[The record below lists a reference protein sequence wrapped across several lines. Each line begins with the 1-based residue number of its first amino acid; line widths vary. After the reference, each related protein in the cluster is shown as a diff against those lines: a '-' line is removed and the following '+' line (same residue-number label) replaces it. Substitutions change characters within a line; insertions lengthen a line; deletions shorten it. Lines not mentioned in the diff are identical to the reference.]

1 MKNILVPTDFSSAAD
16 IALRYALALTKRFDA
31 KLYILNSYEV
41 PHSGATMMV
50 SINDLL
56 QEESEKGL
64 ERLKNRIAEDYPGI
78 AIETISMQGGLEVS
92 VQKSIDEFNLDL
104 VIMGTTGAS
113 GIEGKLFGS
122 NTASLIRNITAPL
135 IVLPHDAEI
144 NEPCKIAISTD
155 FKFEIDDAI
164 YNPVREVAL
173 NYGSAINFINVTTK
187 YKEQDLD
194 AMEEKFGMDID
205 FVYNENVEAGIQE
218 YLADKKVDLLVI
230 VAEKHGIFHSI
241 FKPSHSK
248 MMARELDIPMMIL
261 AQ

>member
-16 IALRYALALTKRFDA
+16 IALRYALKLADRFNA

-56 QEESEKGL
+56 QEESQKGL
-64 ERLKNRIAEDYPGI
+64 QRLDERLSEDYPNLDI
-78 AIETISMQGGLEVS
+78 QTISMQGGLDVC
-92 VQKSIDEFNLDL
+92 VQKSIEEFHLDL
-104 VIMGTTGAS
+104 VVMGTTGAS

-122 NTASLIRNITAPL
+122 NTASMIRNITAPL

-144 NEPCKIAISTD
+144 NEPCKIAVSTD
-155 FKFEIDDAI
+155 FKFSIEDEI
-164 YNPVREVAL
+164 YNPAREIAL
-173 NYGSAINFINVTTK
+173 NYNSDISFINVTTE
-187 YKEQDLD
+187 YKE
-194 AMEEKFGMDID
+194 EELNAIEKKFGMDVD
-205 FVYNENVEAGIQE
+205 FVYNEDIEEGIKE
-218 YLADKKVDLLVI
+218 YLSDKKVDLLVI
-230 VAEKHGIFHSI
+230 VAEKHGIFHNI

>member
-16 IALRYALALTKRFDA
+16 IALRYALQLASRFDA
-31 KLYILNSYEV
+31 KLFILNSYEI

-56 QEESEKGL
+56 QEESQKGL
-64 ERLKNRIAEDYPGI
+64 QRLKTRLGEDYPSLDI
-78 AIETISMQGGLEVS
+78 QTLSMQGSLEGC

-104 VIMGTTGAS
+104 VIMGTTGAT

-122 NTASLIRNITAPL
+122 NTASLIRNISAPL
-135 IVLPHDAEI
+135 VVLPHDAEI
-144 NEPCKIAISTD
+144 NEPCKIGIATD
-155 FKFEIDDAI
+155 FKFDVEDEI
-164 YNPVREVAL
+164 YNPVREMAL
-173 NYGSAINFINVTTK
+173 NYGSSINFINVTTK
-187 YKEQDLD
+187 FKEEELS
-194 AMEEKFGMDID
+194 AMEKKFGMDID
-205 FVYNENVEAGIQE
+205 FVYNEDVEEGIRE
-218 YLADKKVDLLVI
+218 YLTDKKLDLLVI
-230 VAEKHGIFHSI
+230 IAEKHGIFHSI

>member
-16 IALRYALALTKRFDA
+16 IALRYAIKLASRLDA
-31 KLYILNSYEV
+31 KLFILNSYEV

-64 ERLKNRIAEDYPGI
+64 ERLKNRVAEDSPNMDVQV
-78 AIETISMQGGLEVS
+78 ISLQGGLDSS
-92 VQKSIDEFNLDL
+92 VQKSVEEFDLDL

-122 NTASLIRNITAPL
+122 NTASLIRNISAPL
-135 IVLPHDAEI
+135 IVLPHDAEVS
-144 NEPCKIAISTD
+144 EPCKVAISTD
-155 FKFEIDDAI
+155 FKFEVDDKI
-164 YNPVREVAL
+164 YDPVRELAL
-173 NYGSAINFINVTTK
+173 NYGANINFINVTTE
-187 YKEQDLD
+187 YKEDELN
-194 AMEEKFGMDID
+194 AMEKKFGMEID
-205 FVYNENVEAGIQE
+205 FVYNENVEQGIQE
-218 YLADKKVDLLVI
+218 YLANKKVDLLVI

-241 FKPSHSK
+241 FRPSHSK
-248 MMARELDIPMMIL
+248 MMARELNIPMMIL